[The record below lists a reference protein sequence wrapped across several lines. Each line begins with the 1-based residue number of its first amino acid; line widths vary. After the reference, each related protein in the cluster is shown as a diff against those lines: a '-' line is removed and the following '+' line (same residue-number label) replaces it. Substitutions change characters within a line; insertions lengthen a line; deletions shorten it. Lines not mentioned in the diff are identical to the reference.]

1 MKGDKVM
8 TPNEIIQMNERHKRD
23 YEKIEAMLEDG
34 NYDFDNLNTEE
45 EPPNDFD
52 AQLDEV
58 RRLLMVIP

>member
-1 MKGDKVM
+1 ML
-8 TPNEIIQMNERHKRD
+8 TISREIIQMNERHKRD

-34 NYDFDNLNTEE
+34 NYDFDNLNIDK